1 LILAAA
7 LPAVSIP
14 EWPLYSGVFD
24 CTGSF
29 LHWDSTGSLQ
39 GARRL
44 LVSDNPETI
53 GTGLSGLS
61 SALWWDGFMDGTQT
75 GTSKAERL
83 FVWHR
88 NTTGGT
94 CYLAITLENKSTTND
109 LQVSSARCTGDLVHS
124 AFLQLGEANA
134 YYGLVGLPAW
144 SVSEPS
150 VPSGTTKLLWSTSVP
165 NTDLFGGLFECTVQR
180 SAGTGNMNYVLR
192 TAWYKTGEDPRTFGD
207 PCAPS
212 GPHPRGS

>member
-1 LILAAA
+1 MWRKVARPLSVSFFPLLNATLVLLTAVVLILAAA

-61 SALWWDGFMDGTQT
+61 STLW
-75 GTSKAERL
+75 
-83 FVWHR
+83 
-88 NTTGGT
+88 
-94 CYLAITLENKSTTND
+94 
-109 LQVSSARCTGDLVHS
+109 
-124 AFLQLGEANA
+124 
-134 YYGLVGLPAW
+134 
-144 SVSEPS
+144 
-150 VPSGTTKLLWSTSVP
+150 
-165 NTDLFGGLFECTVQR
+165 
-180 SAGTGNMNYVLR
+180 
-192 TAWYKTGEDPRTFGD
+192 
-207 PCAPS
+207 
-212 GPHPRGS
+212 